1 MNQIEAS
8 LLERKYAASTGL
20 KATFHQTENVLTV
33 ATRGPGFALDETLYL
48 DGRTD
53 PSNLFSRRTKP
64 QWSPVI
70 CLERRALASM
80 PGSRH

>member
-1 MNQIEAS
+1 
-8 LLERKYAASTGL
+8 
-20 KATFHQTENVLTV
+20 
-33 ATRGPGFALDETLYL
+33 
-48 DGRTD
+48 
-53 PSNLFSRRTKP
+53 LFSRRTKP